1 MGTSK
6 IKAQELKINSIIQI
20 IKELER
26 MGKWSFAR
34 QGDYLSDVE
43 IVFNVQT
50 TGRPK
55 QCLGQFSPESWTTR
69 DGKPDHEIPI
79 SAECLLLPVMDIVG
93 IVMHNI
99 VELWAYTVEENVCSK
114 GGRHNLAFKEAAEMF
129 GLEVELATDEDGKEL
144 ATGWSKTRLG
154 PKLLADVE
162 KYLKPDYSVF
172 DKARNAMEEAPPKD
186 KTNKLAKWSCD
197 CYSVRVSDGVE
208 LDLTCGKCS
217 LKLVR
222 QA

>member
-55 QCLGQFSPESWTTR
+55 QCLGQFSPESRTTR
-69 DGKPDHEIPI
+69 DGKPVHEIPI

-162 KYLKPDYSVF
+162 KYLKPDYSIF
-172 DKARNAMEEAPPKD
+172 DKAKNAMEETPPKD
-186 KTNKLAKWSCD
+186 NTNKLAKWSCD
-197 CYSVRVSDGVE
+197 CYSVRGSDGLNLE
-208 LDLTCGKCS
+208 LTCGKCG
-217 LKLVR
+217 LLMVR

>member
-6 IKAQELKINSIIQI
+6 IKVQQLKIDSIIQI

-26 MGKWSFAR
+26 IGTWTYAR
-34 QGDYLSDVE
+34 QGDFLGDIP
-43 IVFNVQT
+43 IVFTVQS

-55 QCLGQFSPESWTTR
+55 QCLGQFTPNSWTSR
-69 DGKPDHEIPI
+69 DGKPVHEINI
-79 SAECLLLPVMDIVG
+79 SAESLLLPVMDIVG
-93 IVMHNI
+93 IVIHNI
-99 VELWAYTVEENVCSK
+99 VELWAYHVEENVCSK

-129 GLEVELATDEDGKEL
+129 GLEVELATDDDGKEL
-144 ATGWSKTRLG
+144 ATGWSRTRLG

-162 KYLKPDYSVF
+162 KYLKPDYAVF
-172 DKARNAMEEAPPKD
+172 DKARNAMEDAPAKD

-208 LDLTCGKCS
+208 LNLTCGLCS

>member
-1 MGTSK
+1 MGTST
-6 IKAQELKINSIIQI
+6 IKAQQLKINTITQI

-26 MGKWSFAR
+26 MGTWGFAR
-34 QGDYLSDVE
+34 QGDYLSDVG
-43 IVFNVQT
+43 IVVTVQT

-69 DGKPDHEIPI
+69 DGKPVHEITI
-79 SAECLLLPVMDIVG
+79 SAESLLLPVMDIVG

-99 VELWAYTVEENVCSK
+99 VELWAYTVGINVCSK
-114 GGRHNLAFKEAAEMF
+114 SKRHNLAFKEAAEMF
-129 GLEVELATDEDGKEL
+129 GLEVRLATDDDGKEL
-144 ATGWSKTRLG
+144 ATGWSETQLG
-154 PKLLADVE
+154 PELLADVQ
-162 KYLKPDYSVF
+162 KYLKPDYAIF
-172 DKARNAMEEAPPKD
+172 DKARNAMEDAPAKD

-217 LKLVR
+217 LQMVR